1 MSWSRDNT
9 LRLWASGQQIGPA
22 MKHDRSVRGAVLGIA
37 FLRGIRRTGFMEY
50 ASGPPRQSALMLA
63 SWMTRAHLS
72 DSAFRKVVS
81 SAGVEPTGRAPC
93 AARRACIPGDLMMRT
108 ISALILAASV
118 GGKLGGAMTAY
129 QSSAS

>member
-1 MSWSRDNT
+1 MSGLPESGHMAGIGG
-9 LRLWASGQQIGPA
+9 RLKRAIA
-22 MKHDRSVRGAVLGIA
+22 VIAAIRG
-37 FLRGIRRTGFMEY
+37 TGFMEY

-93 AARRACIPGDLMMRT
+93 AARWTCIAGDLMMRT
-108 ISALILAASV
+108 IAALILAASV
-118 GGKLGGAMTAY
+118 GAKLEGAMTAY